1 MHARKIYVSKEAPK
15 YSIHREQ
22 QLACAGIV
30 TCTTVTLCNITS
42 KESHPIVMKWV
53 IYTSRR

>member
-30 TCTTVTLCNITS
+30 TCIINHIEWLITTA
-42 KESHPIVMKWV
+42 M
-53 IYTSRR
+53 TSR